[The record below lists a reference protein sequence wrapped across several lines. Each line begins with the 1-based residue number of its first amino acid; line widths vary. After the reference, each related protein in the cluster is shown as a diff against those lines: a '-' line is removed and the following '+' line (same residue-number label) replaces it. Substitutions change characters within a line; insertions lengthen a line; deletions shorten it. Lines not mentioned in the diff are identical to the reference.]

1 MMGAIYRDDGRFTGA
16 VVSASSEDL
25 MRRMVPAGCDVWM
38 YEGAPPDML
47 RQRVQDGA
55 LVDAGEPSAG
65 EALLWKW
72 GGSPPPDVARAMA
85 LTRIDAAAG
94 RARAR
99 YITTA
104 PGQDATYSAKY
115 AEALAYRAAGYPPDL
130 ASYPY
135 VAGESAPNADR
146 TATEAADRI
155 ISTGELW
162 ASVIG
167 PRIESARVNGKDRI
181 AGLTTAADIAQVAEE
196 VIAQLDVI

>member
-1 MMGAIYRDDGRFTGA
+1 MNGAIYDAAGRFTGTIL
-16 VVSASSEDL
+16 SASSEDL
-25 MRRMVPAGCDVWM
+25 MRRMVPAGAGVWV
-38 YEGAPPDML
+38 YDGAPPDML

-55 LVDAGEPSAG
+55 LVDAGEPSA
-65 EALLWKW
+65 ADVLAWQF
-72 GGSPPPDVARAMA
+72 GGNPPVDVARSMA

-115 AEALAYRAAGYPPDL
+115 AEALAYRQAGYPSDL

-181 AGLTTAADIAQVAEE
+181 AGLTTAADIAQAAEE
-196 VIAQLDVI
+196 VIAQLDAI